1 MPKYIA
7 LLTLAFL
14 APLPTFAFVTETI
27 GPAPNAAGQAWWQP
41 GLVELAKHPSRV
53 YARESEWME
62 SIFFNADDAG
72 IRELLAAFSKT
83 ALRDRV
89 VEIKSGAADVH
100 SFDKSAIAHNVA
112 LQVPDGVTN
121 ALLRDEIEWP
131 EPRLIVYVD
140 GAHAMKPD
148 KIPANLLVQ
157 SEIPAFTS
165 IARTT
170 PKRTRYEGQAPDA
183 DRLGAARE
191 PAWKRPWVL
200 VRDVKTGA
208 CVCIGLV
215 RDDGAFSAWLSD
227 GERAALDAGD
237 MRLVAAWTM
246 APGEKDT
253 LMRLSFEHAE

>member
-62 SIFFNADDAG
+62 RIFFNADDTG

-100 SFDKSAIAHNVA
+100 SFDKSAIVHNVA

-121 ALLRDEIEWP
+121 ALLRAEIEWP
-131 EPRLIVYVD
+131 EPRLTLYVD
-140 GAHAMKPD
+140 DTHDLKPEE
-148 KIPANLLVQ
+148 IPANLLVQ

-165 IARTT
+165 ITKT
-170 PKRTRYEGQAPDA
+170 PPKRTRYEGQAPDEDA
-183 DRLGAARE
+183 LRAVRE
-191 PAWKRPWVL
+191 PTWKRPWVL
-200 VRDVKTGA
+200 LKEGKEDARIS
-208 CVCIGLV
+208 IGMI
-215 RDDGAFSAWLSD
+215 RDDGSFIIWLSED
-227 GERAALDAGD
+227 EQAALDAGEAQ
-237 MRLVAAWTM
+237 LVAAWSM
-246 APGEKDT
+246 APGEGDT
-253 LMRLSFEHAE
+253 LSPLSFEHAE